1 MPHPMDADQARLV
14 TENLP
19 LVGYHVS
26 EMLMR
31 VPSHVSRDDLASAG
45 ALALVQAARA
55 YDATT
60 GVPFNR
66 YAAIRI
72 KGAMVDELRSMDWV
86 SRGARQRARK
96 LTTVADE
103 LTADLGRAPTRD
115 EIALALGVDVSEVD
129 TAREAAA
136 TRVLSLEGY
145 DGALAEILPAREVG
159 PEESVILDERLT
171 YLHAAVATLPERLR
185 TVVEQVFFHDRT
197 VTDIAKDMGVTQSRV
212 SQLRAEAMVL
222 LRDGLNTHL
231 DPAQVPAAAAPDG
244 VAQRRRESYFA
255 AIAERASLHA
265 STAVAAGVSAV
276 GTATGETPRVPQGT
290 AGFPAPHLPLVAVG

>member
-1 MPHPMDADQARLV
+1 MQPMDADQNRLV

-103 LTADLGRAPTRD
+103 LTADLGRAPTRE

-145 DGALAEILPAREVG
+145 DGALAEVLPAREVG

-171 YLHAAVATLPERLR
+171 YLRAAVTTLPERLR

-231 DPAQVPAAAAPDG
+231 DPAQVPAPAQPEG
-244 VAQRRRESYFA
+244 VAQRRRETYFA

-265 STAVAAGVSAV
+265 STAVAAGVSVV
-276 GTATGETPRVPQGT
+276 GTSSPLAAPGV
-290 AGFPAPHLPLVAVG
+290 AGPAAPHEPLVAVG

>member
-1 MPHPMDADQARLV
+1 MHPMDADQTQLV
-14 TENLP
+14 TQNLP
-19 LVGYHVS
+19 LIGYHVS

-86 SRGARQRARK
+86 TRGARQRARR
-96 LTTVADE
+96 LTSVADD
-103 LTADLGRAPTRD
+103 LTNDLGRAPTRD
-115 EIALALGVDVSEVD
+115 ELAAALGVDVSEVD
-129 TAREAAA
+129 TAREHAA
-136 TRVLSLEGY
+136 TRILSLEGY
-145 DGALAEILPAREVG
+145 DGALAEVLPAREIG
-159 PEESVILDERLT
+159 PEESVIVDERLR
-171 YLHAAVATLPERLR
+171 YLTAAVETLPERLR
-185 TVVEQVFFHDRT
+185 IVVEQVFFHDRS
-197 VTDIAKDMGVTQSRV
+197 VTDIAKELGVTQSRV

-231 DPAQVPAAAAPDG
+231 DPAMVPEPAQPEG
-244 VAQRRRESYFA
+244 VAQRRRETYFT
-255 AIAERASLHA
+255 AIAERATRSSSSVA
-265 STAVAAGVSAV
+265 IAGMAVAGALRSGGAEPE
-276 GTATGETPRVPQGT
+276 GR
-290 AGFPAPHLPLVAVG
+290 PALVAVG

>member
-1 MPHPMDADQARLV
+1 MQPMDADQASLV

-19 LVGYHVS
+19 LIGYHVS
-26 EMLMR
+26 ELLMR
-31 VPSHVSRDDLASAG
+31 VPSHVSRDELASAG

-86 SRGARQRARK
+86 TRGARQRARR
-96 LTTVADE
+96 LTSVADD

-115 EIALALGVDVSEVD
+115 ELAAALGVDVSEVD
-129 TAREAAA
+129 TAREHAA

-145 DGALAEILPAREVG
+145 DGALAEVLPARGVG
-159 PEESVILDERLT
+159 PEESVIVDERLR
-171 YLHAAVATLPERLR
+171 YLRAAVETLPERLR
-185 TVVEQVFFHDRT
+185 VVVEQVFFHDRS
-197 VTDIAKDMGVTQSRV
+197 VTDIAKDLGVTQSRV

-231 DPAQVPAAAAPDG
+231 DPALVPGAAQPEG
-244 VAQRRRESYFA
+244 VAQRRRETYFA
-255 AIAERASLHA
+255 AIAERATRNVSSVA
-265 STAVAAGVSAV
+265 IAGMAVAGAARDSSV
-276 GTATGETPRVPQGT
+276 GSGGQPG
-290 AGFPAPHLPLVAVG
+290 LVAVG

>member
-1 MPHPMDADQARLV
+1 MPHPMDADQTRLV

-96 LTTVADE
+96 LTSVADE

-145 DGALAEILPAREVG
+145 DGALAEVLPAREVG
-159 PEESVILDERLT
+159 PEESVILSERLT
-171 YLHAAVATLPERLR
+171 YLQAAVATLPERLR

-222 LRDGLNTHL
+222 LRDGMNTHL
-231 DPAQVPAAAAPDG
+231 DPAQVPAAAQPDG

-276 GTATGETPRVPQGT
+276 GTATGETPRVPQGS
-290 AGFPAPHLPLVAVG
+290 AGFTTPHLPLVAVG

>member
-1 MPHPMDADQARLV
+1 MPHPMDADQTRLV

-145 DGALAEILPAREVG
+145 DGALAEVLPAREVG

-171 YLHAAVATLPERLR
+171 YLQAAVATLPERLR

-222 LRDGLNTHL
+222 LRDGMNTHL
-231 DPAQVPAAAAPDG
+231 DPAQVPAPAQPDG

-290 AGFPAPHLPLVAVG
+290 AGFSTPHLPLVAVG

>member
-1 MPHPMDADQARLV
+1 MQPMDTDRSELV

-19 LVGYHVS
+19 LIGYHVS

-86 SRGARQRARK
+86 SRGARQRVRK

-103 LTADLGRAPTRD
+103 LTAQLGRTPNRE
-115 EIALALGVDVSEVD
+115 EIAASLGVEVTEVD
-129 TAREAAA
+129 TAREHAA

-145 DGALAEILPAREVG
+145 DGALAEVLPTREVG
-159 PEESVILDERLT
+159 PEEALLTDERLR

-185 TVVEQVFFHDRT
+185 EVVEQVFFEDRS

-212 SQLRAEAMVL
+212 SQLRAEAMIL

-231 DPAQVPAAAAPDG
+231 DPSHVPAPAQPDG
-244 VAQRRRESYFA
+244 VAQRRREKYFA
-255 AIAERASLHA
+255 SIAERASRNVASVAIAGASVASASHA
-265 STAVAAGVSAV
+265 AHTSHAARA
-276 GTATGETPRVPQGT
+276 AQP
-290 AGFPAPHLPLVAVG
+290 GFVAVG

>member
-1 MPHPMDADQARLV
+1 MQPMDADQNRLV

-103 LTADLGRAPTRD
+103 LTADLGRAPTRA

-145 DGALAEILPAREVG
+145 DGALAEVLPAREVG

-171 YLHAAVATLPERLR
+171 YLRAAVTTLPERLR

-231 DPAQVPAAAAPDG
+231 DPAQVAAPAQPEG
-244 VAQRRRESYFA
+244 VAQRRRETYFA

-265 STAVAAGVSAV
+265 STAAVVSVAVAGVAAPQEAAGPQAV
-276 GTATGETPRVPQGT
+276 VDLAAPRT
-290 AGFPAPHLPLVAVG
+290 PLVAVG